1 VRDSAAKILDGL
13 RPRKVVAEG
22 ESQSAFRLTTYI
34 DAVQPLTH
42 EYDGFLVHSR
52 GGGSAG

>member
-1 VRDSAAKILDGL
+1 MRDSAAKILDGL